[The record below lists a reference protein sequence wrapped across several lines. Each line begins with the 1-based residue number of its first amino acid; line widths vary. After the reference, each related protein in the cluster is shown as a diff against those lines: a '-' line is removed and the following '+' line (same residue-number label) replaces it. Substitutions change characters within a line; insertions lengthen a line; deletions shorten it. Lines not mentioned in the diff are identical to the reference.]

1 MIGKQIINKALRKS
15 PSYIGSLLV
24 SLLVLLGYVWGGDLL
39 ELLKCG
45 ITFLIGSKYNLSE
58 WIGAFVSFGALIVA
72 WYAFYESKK
81 MRKSS
86 TFSALFSQLIANH
99 KDIFANNALSKTA
112 LVKDDK
118 CDTKIAVIDRECD
131 VFSNFY
137 KYYEVRHEEVK
148 KVVGEVNIVNVWD
161 DYIKMIK
168 EAAKFNNCFKY
179 VYNEI
184 RTVLD
189 EKTIDDDAKKHYIS
203 IIQSYMN
210 NEELFCY
217 LINLLQHY
225 GFYYRKDDYK
235 SYLCKYGFFEDLLHS
250 RDKHY
255 SRLINDLRTTI
266 AGQDLE
272 DIIGPLHESEM
283 K

>member
-1 MIGKQIINKALRKS
+1 MIGKQIINEALRKS
-15 PSYIGSLLV
+15 PSYIGSLLI
-24 SLLVLLGYVWGGDLL
+24 SLLVLSGYVWGGDLL
-39 ELLKCG
+39 ELLRCG
-45 ITFLIGSKYNLSE
+45 IAFLIGSKYNISE
-58 WIGAFVSFGALIVA
+58 WVDAVFSFSALIVA
-72 WYAFYESKK
+72 VKAFKESQR
-81 MRKSS
+81 MRRIS
-86 TFSALFSQLIANH
+86 TFNALFSQLIANH
-99 KDIFANNALSKTA
+99 KDIFANNALKKTT
-112 LVKDDK
+112 LVMDDK

-137 KYYEVRHEEVK
+137 KYYEVRHEDVK
-148 KVVGEVNIVNVWD
+148 KTDGDVNIVNVWD
-161 DYIKMIK
+161 DYVKMIK
-168 EAAKFNNCFKY
+168 EDAKFNNCFKY

-189 EKTIDDDAKKHYIS
+189 EKTIDDDAKKHYMS

-210 NEELFCY
+210 NDELFCY

-225 GFYYRKDDYK
+225 GFYYREDGYK
-235 SYLCKYGFFEDLLHS
+235 SCLCKYGFFEDLLNS

>member
-24 SLLVLLGYVWGGDLL
+24 SLLVLSGYLWGSDLL
-39 ELLKCG
+39 ELLKRG

>member
-1 MIGKQIINKALRKS
+1 MIGKQIINEALRKS
-15 PSYIGSLLV
+15 PSYIGSLLI
-24 SLLVLLGYVWGGDLL
+24 SLLVLSGYVWGGDLL
-39 ELLKCG
+39 ELLRCG
-45 ITFLIGSKYNLSE
+45 ITFLVGSKYNISE
-58 WIGAFVSFGALIVA
+58 WVDAVFSFSALIVA
-72 WYAFYESKK
+72 VKAFKESQR
-81 MRKSS
+81 MRRIS
-86 TFSALFSQLIANH
+86 TFNALFSQLIANH
-99 KDIFANNALSKTA
+99 KDIFANNALKKTT
-112 LVKDDK
+112 LVMDDK
-118 CDTKIAVIDRECD
+118 CDTKIAVLDRECD

-137 KYYEVRHEEVK
+137 NYYEVRHEDVK
-148 KVVGEVNIVNVWD
+148 KTDGDVNIVNVWD
-161 DYIKMIK
+161 DYVKMIK
-168 EAAKFNNCFKY
+168 EDAKFNNCFKY

-210 NEELFCY
+210 NDELFCY

-225 GFYYRKDDYK
+225 GFYYREDGYK
-235 SYLCKYGFFEDLLHS
+235 SCLCKYGFFEDLLNS